1 MFLFKLFIEWISRW
15 RNHSNSSLVWFL
27 MFLSGDIWSC
37 IINCKQGL
45 PYLWTMQTNYNL
57 ESLACQFTDST
68 VSPTTFNGSAAFAFW
83 SCPLC
88 CSPNYS
94 PLLSYHST
102 DVTNSFEVLSDSNI
116 TSNSSFTFHVCAF
129 YNPEEG
135 DATSLENQRIGG
147 KASPHE
153 TWTSRIW
160 LEAKLPFSDVSF
172 PRVNPK
178 IRRLSWRSWLSTTCN
193 QS

>member
-1 MFLFKLFIEWISRW
+1 MGECSCLNCSSSEFQDGGTY
-15 RNHSNSSLVWFL
+15 SNSKPGVDLDVL
-27 MFLSGDIWSC
+27 ERRYLDQPWSC
-37 IINCKQGL
+37 IISCKQGL
-45 PYLWTMQTNYNL
+45 PYVWTMQTNYNL
-57 ESLACQFTDST
+57 ESLACQFTDNI

-88 CSPNYS
+88 CSPNCS

-116 TSNSSFTFHVCAF
+116 TSNSSCAFYVCAF

-153 TWTSRIW
+153 T
-160 LEAKLPFSDVSF
+160 
-172 PRVNPK
+172 
-178 IRRLSWRSWLSTTCN
+178 
-193 QS
+193 